1 MSEAVHY
8 LTWGSRTPEDVPH
21 WECAPFSTPKPLYG
35 LEQLAR
41 HADAQVVI
49 VEGERNADAATQ
61 LFPALACVAWPGG
74 RYDVDAVDWQPLAGR
89 SAVLIPTADDSGRQV
104 MARLA
109 IVLAEAGVVLPIKGV
124 NVEIIP
130 LNSDAES
137 PEFEAPEGWCLA
149 DAVRLGWTPE
159 SALRWAKRTRMTY
172 DPPTLPPAP
181 GAVEAAADTSS
192 PGRPS
197 SAPAEQPPVAGSDGA
212 APQEVPIT
220 HRQMVPSETS
230 AEPAAAPPESPE
242 TSAAAEAIASIAPGS
257 SAAPEPPTLGV
268 VDGNTVRKPRKRL
281 KADPQ
286 DQLPE
291 KFSDDAYADRWSIL
305 SDGKWRYTPAL
316 KVWHQ
321 WDGVRWVE
329 DEKNSLHHKMR
340 LFLRESLAEAGE
352 LSGRQRRSI
361 VTDERV
367 RGVLRLA
374 GADPR
379 HATAREDWDA
389 LAYLGTPAGPV
400 DLESGKLL
408 EPDPAYLISRSTAA
422 APQAGPHPWWDRV
435 VARVSRGDESMRAY
449 IQRWCG
455 YMLIG
460 GPNIEEGF
468 LFSFGLCA
476 SGKSKFIGTLEN
488 ILGRGTAGYF
498 RKCDKEVFTHSGDKN
513 TNIGEKIARLRGAP
527 LLTVSELE
535 EGARWRESLLKDFT
549 GRETV
554 EGRALYQST
563 IEYSPSFRLL
573 FSSNFK
579 PALRSTGIEI
589 KRRLHLLE
597 FPGTIPEEEQVKD
610 LPERLKTEFPAI
622 LAWMIEGA
630 LA

>member
-1 MSEAVHY
+1 
-8 LTWGSRTPEDVPH
+8 
-21 WECAPFSTPKPLYG
+21 
-35 LEQLAR
+35 
-41 HADAQVVI
+41 
-49 VEGERNADAATQ
+49 
-61 LFPALACVAWPGG
+61 
-74 RYDVDAVDWQPLAGR
+74 
-89 SAVLIPTADDSGRQV
+89 
-104 MARLA
+104 
-109 IVLAEAGVVLPIKGV
+109 
-124 NVEIIP
+124 
-130 LNSDAES
+130 
-137 PEFEAPEGWCLA
+137 
-149 DAVRLGWTPE
+149 
-159 SALRWAKRTRMTY
+159 
-172 DPPTLPPAP
+172 
-181 GAVEAAADTSS
+181 
-192 PGRPS
+192 
-197 SAPAEQPPVAGSDGA
+197 
-212 APQEVPIT
+212 
-220 HRQMVPSETS
+220 
-230 AEPAAAPPESPE
+230 
-242 TSAAAEAIASIAPGS
+242 
-257 SAAPEPPTLGV
+257 

-291 KFSDDAYADRWSIL
+291 EFSDDAYADRWSIL

-316 KVWHQ
+316 KTWHQ

-352 LSGRQRRSI
+352 LSRRQRRSI

-408 EPDPAYLISRSTAA
+408 EPDPAYLISRSTAV

-460 GPNIEEGF
+460 GPNIEEAF
-468 LFSFGLCA
+468 LFAFGLGA

-513 TNIGEKIARLRGAP
+513 TNIGEKIARLRGAR
-527 LLTVSELE
+527 LVTVSELE

-563 IEYSPSFRLL
+563 VEYLPTFRLL

-579 PALRSTGIEI
+579 PALRSTGPEI

-597 FPGTIPEEEQVKD
+597 FPGTIPDEEQVKD
-610 LPERLKTEFPAI
+610 LPDKLQDEYPAI
-622 LAWMIEGA
+622 LAWMIAGA
-630 LA
+630 LAYRDYGLGKPEQISDSVSAYLSDEDTIAQWFEACCVADSLRRSGSGDAYKSFCAWAKDEGEHYTPSHKRFTQKMLDRGYRVVKTNAGRIFEGFSLRVAADTKPVHSYANL